1 MSDELLLEIKDRIAF
16 ITLNREAKRNALSP
30 GMIEAFHQYL
40 DDLDKNDDVRVICL
54 TGTGEKAFCSG
65 ADLGGG
71 LSGAPEDESS
81 PPRRYAA
88 LLAKMAGFGKPIVAK
103 VAGPCLA
110 GGTGL
115 MLASHIVVA
124 RSDVFFRLPEIN
136 VGIFPFMVGALL
148 YRNLTWKKAVEISLT
163 GRKVLPDEA
172 ERIGMITT
180 AVDPG
185 AFEAHVDD
193 LLSGLASRSP
203 VGMRLGLEAFRRLID
218 MPLEDG
224 LQDLSLT
231 LIKAAK
237 TEDAKEGIMAFLEKR
252 QPNFTGK

>member
-1 MSDELLLEIKDRIAF
+1 MSDELLLEIKDRIAT
-16 ITLNREAKRNALSP
+16 ITLNREAKRNALSQD
-30 GMIEAFHQYL
+30 MIEAFHNYL
-40 DDLDKNDDVRVICL
+40 DELDKNDEVRVICL

-148 YRNLTWKKAVEISLT
+148 YRNLSWKKAVEISLT
-163 GRKVLPDEA
+163 GRKVLPT
-172 ERIGMITT
+172 R
-180 AVDPG
+180 P
-185 AFEAHVDD
+185 
-193 LLSGLASRSP
+193 SAS
-203 VGMRLGLEAFRRLID
+203 A
-218 MPLEDG
+218 
-224 LQDLSLT
+224 
-231 LIKAAK
+231 
-237 TEDAKEGIMAFLEKR
+237 
-252 QPNFTGK
+252 